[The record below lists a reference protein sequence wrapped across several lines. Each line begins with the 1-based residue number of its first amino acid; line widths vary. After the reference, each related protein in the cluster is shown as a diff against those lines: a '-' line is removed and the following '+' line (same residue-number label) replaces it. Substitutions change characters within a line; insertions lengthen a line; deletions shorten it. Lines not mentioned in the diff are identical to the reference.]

1 MAKEELKEEIEMEG
15 LKEEEST
22 KLSADIEMIPLE
34 EALEEEEEVVPA
46 AALPAGRFVGFR
58 TKWTA
63 INPDC
68 SNGKTIDAQTVFI
81 RAPRGARRGFAFI
94 LAWDI
99 RFGCRDYGIERPL
112 GRQYISVTSQR
123 WIGTGLLVTVRSLLR
138 DKNGDDSWKGAVRI
152 GASFFS

>member
-1 MAKEELKEEIEMEG
+1 MAKEEIKEEIEIEELNEG
-15 LKEEEST
+15 AST
-22 KLSADIEMIPLE
+22 KLSADIEIIPLE
-34 EALEEEEEVVPA
+34 EALEEEVVSA
-46 AALPAGRFVGFR
+46 AALPVGMFVGFR
-58 TKWTA
+58 TKWAA

-81 RAPRGARRGFAFI
+81 RAPSGARRGFAFL

-99 RFGCRDYGIERPL
+99 HFGCRGYGSERPF

-152 GASFFS
+152 GATFFS